1 MTFSDTT
8 VSAHM
13 KACWASLSGAS
24 VYIPP
29 PPRSSGTRS
38 LTHWVA
44 SVLAM
49 LPLPLSAC
57 GLAAETLLFCP
68 LLCPLHLQPGLA
80 RSRCCIGFSEPMRG
94 GPYRAGHAVAYTS
107 YVETLPVSGTDG
119 LPATALFLCGSEPG
133 SV

>member
-13 KACWASLSGAS
+13 KACWAGLPGAS

-29 PPRSSGTRS
+29 PPRSCGTRS
-38 LTHWVA
+38 LTRWAA

-80 RSRCCIGFSEPMRG
+80 RSRRCIGFSEPMRG
-94 GPYRAGHAVAYTS
+94 GPHGAANAAAYAS
-107 YVETLPVSGTDG
+107 YVETLPASGTDG
-119 LPATALFLCGSEPG
+119 LPATALCLCGSEPG